1 MFQNQQKYEK
11 AAKEAEAAS
20 QAFARVNEDMNAT
33 KAQVEKVSQAFAR
46 VNEDMNATK
55 AQVEKVSQ

>member
-33 KAQVEKVSQAFAR
+33 KAQVEKVCQISHPSHVIFLPL
-46 VNEDMNATK
+46 
-55 AQVEKVSQ
+55 S